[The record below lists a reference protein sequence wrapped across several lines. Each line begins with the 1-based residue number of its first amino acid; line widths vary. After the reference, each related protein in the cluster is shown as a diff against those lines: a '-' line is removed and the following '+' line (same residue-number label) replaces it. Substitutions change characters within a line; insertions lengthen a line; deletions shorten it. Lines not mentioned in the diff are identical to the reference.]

1 MFTTL
6 WATPIEETVFRSLLG
21 VDDENF
27 TLDAE
32 ASPDKFSGVVGFLR
46 AFLGLL

>member
-1 MFTTL
+1 
-6 WATPIEETVFRSLLG
+6 

-32 ASPDKFSGVVGFLR
+32 ASPDKFSGVVRFLR
-46 AFLGLL
+46 AFLRLFMK